1 MEAAVLLV
9 LVLMLESRKL
19 RGYNSDR
26 PKRRGH
32 ETR

>member
-1 MEAAVLLV
+1 MEAIVLILLV
-9 LVLMLESRKL
+9 LVLESRSV

-32 ETR
+32 ETH